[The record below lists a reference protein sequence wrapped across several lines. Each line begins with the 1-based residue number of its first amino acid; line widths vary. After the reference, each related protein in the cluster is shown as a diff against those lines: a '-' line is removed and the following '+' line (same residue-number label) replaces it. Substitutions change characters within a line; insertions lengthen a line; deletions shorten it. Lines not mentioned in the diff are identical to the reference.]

1 VSRRSQ
7 QKEAERQATGRR
19 RVLIGVVAAVVVGAA
34 IGAVV
39 ATSGGSGGG
48 GGSKVAI
55 GTQTRPVTVTGAPLA
70 TFSDTTKDPAV
81 GVTLPTISGQTFDG
95 SPIVIKP
102 DGRAKVVLAVA
113 HWCPHCQREVPL
125 LSASLRAN
133 PLPPSVDLVTI
144 STSVQASAPNYPPQ
158 TWLTRVKWP
167 APVLAD
173 DTKGTAARAL
183 GLSSFPYFVLV
194 DAQGKVVSRYAGEM
208 PVTQFRTLVDR
219 LAAGGAPA
227 A

>member
-1 VSRRSQ
+1 VSRRSHG
-7 QKEAERQATGRR
+7 EAERQATRR
-19 RVLIGVVAAVVVGAA
+19 RRLLVGVGAAVVVGAA

-39 ATSGGSGGG
+39 ASSGGGGG
-48 GGSKVAI
+48 GGSKVAVA
-55 GTQTRPVTVTGAPLA
+55 TQTRPVTVSGTPLP
-70 TFSDTTKDPAV
+70 TFSDTTNDRAV
-81 GVTLPTISGQTFDG
+81 GMTLPTISGQTFDG

-102 DGRAKVVLAVA
+102 DGRAKVVLSVA

-125 LSASLRAN
+125 LAANIRSN
-133 PLPPSVDLVTI
+133 PLPANVDLVTI
-144 STSVQASAPNYPPQ
+144 STSVQPSAPNYPPQ
-158 TWLTRVKWP
+158 TWLTGVKWP

-173 DTKGTAARAL
+173 DTKGTAATAL

-208 PVTQFRTLVDR
+208 PVDQFRSLVDR
-219 LAAGGAPA
+219 LAAGGTPA